1 MTATPIL
8 CVGPDNIQG
17 GQHRRWHSARPAT
30 LRVLQGRLWV
40 TVAERPDDHF
50 VDAGMS
56 LELPA
61 HADVLIGAERDASLR
76 LETAPRATVA
86 HKAWPSP
93 RCTAAA

>member
-8 CVGPDNIQG
+8 RVGPDNIQS
-17 GQHRRWHSARPAT
+17 GQHRRWRSARPAT

-56 LELPA
+56 LDLPA
-61 HADVLIGAERDASLR
+61 HADVLIGAERDAWLR
-76 LETAPRATVA
+76 LDTAAGLAAPRQATGGT
-86 HKAWPSP
+86 
-93 RCTAAA
+93 RCAAAA